1 MASGGYRPGSGRPV
15 GALDSKPRTVK
26 KGKRRAKKP
35 EPPPEMT
42 ESDKI
47 RQLLS
52 VGQQAKK
59 KILTE
64 LLWRESGKPNNAG
77 TVGKPL
83 SLAERRMMA
92 QIGAELAA
100 EMGPEEAKNA
110 AAENLDPLT
119 YGLRVMND
127 PNESK
132 DRRDRM
138 AIALLPYTTARV
150 GEKQG
155 KKDEKNEAARRAGQ
169 GKFQAGRPPL
179 AVVK

>member
-1 MASGGYRPGSGRPV
+1 MASGGYRPGAGRPV
-15 GALDSKPRTVK
+15 GAKDSKPRTVK

-52 VGQQAKK
+52 IGAKAKAKIYNDFLRRLSQGGDLSIAEK
-59 KILTE
+59 KHMDKL
-64 LLWRESGKPNNAG
+64 
-77 TVGKPL
+77 
-83 SLAERRMMA
+83 
-92 QIGAELAA
+92 GAELAA

-155 KKDEKNEAARRAGQ
+155 KKDEKAERAKRASE
-169 GKFQAGRPPL
+169 GKYAPAPAPL
-179 AVVK
+179 RVVK

>member
-1 MASGGYRPGSGRPV
+1 MASGGYRPGAGRPV
-15 GALDSKPRTVK
+15 GAKDSKPRTVK

-52 VGQQAKK
+52 IGAKAKAKIYNDFLRRLSQGGDLSIAEK
-59 KILTE
+59 KHMD
-64 LLWRESGKPNNAG
+64 K
-77 TVGKPL
+77 
-83 SLAERRMMA
+83 
-92 QIGAELAA
+92 IGAELAA

-155 KKDEKNEAARRAGQ
+155 KKDEKADRAAKAGQ
-169 GKFQAGRPPL
+169 GRFAAGKPPVL
-179 AVVK
+179 KVVGK

>member
-1 MASGGYRPGSGRPV
+1 MASGGYRPGAGRPV
-15 GALDSKPRTVK
+15 GAKDSKPRTVK

-52 VGQQAKK
+52 IGAKAKAKIYNDFLRRLSQGGDLSIAEK
-59 KILTE
+59 KHMD
-64 LLWRESGKPNNAG
+64 K
-77 TVGKPL
+77 
-83 SLAERRMMA
+83 
-92 QIGAELAA
+92 IGAELAA

-155 KKDEKNEAARRAGQ
+155 KKDEKAERAKKAAS
-169 GKFQAGRPPL
+169 GKYAPAPAPL
-179 AVVK
+179 KLVK

>member
-1 MASGGYRPGSGRPV
+1 MASGGFRPGSGRPV
-15 GALDSKPRTVK
+15 GAKDSKPRTVK

-52 VGQQAKK
+52 IGAKAKAKIYNDFLRRLSQGGDLSIAEK
-59 KILTE
+59 KHMDKL
-64 LLWRESGKPNNAG
+64 
-77 TVGKPL
+77 
-83 SLAERRMMA
+83 
-92 QIGAELAA
+92 GAELAA
-100 EMGPEEAKNA
+100 EMGPDEAKNA

-127 PNESK
+127 PAESK

-155 KKDEKNEAARRAGQ
+155 KKDEKAERAKQVGAGKFRAG
-169 GKFQAGRPPL
+169 APPSL
-179 AVVK
+179 LVVNK